1 MEQHKKSLENLDISG
16 VQNISKDISGAALG
30 ELSLKNLDKNLQ
42 ILKEVG
48 VAEICKATKIASKNI
63 HSILE
68 KRYESLSRV
77 HARGFIQILE
87 REYKIDLSAW
97 MKEFDKVCVFKEGV
111 SEEKNQ
117 ETDPEETAKKPLKVE
132 LDYSINQ
139 ANTSLS
145 KKSSK
150 WKPFVLVIGVIVIV
164 LAVVIIQ
171 NSSSLKEEKERES
184 AIKSGTKKSSFDDAN
199 LAEENKPEPTP
210 KLEEKPKEQDKQ
222 EKPKEQDKQ
231 EKPKEQDKQEKEAI
245 KEYPNTI
252 YIIPKRDIWVEVID
266 LNEKKNSFQKVFK
279 KSYSLETKNH
289 RLLLRFGHGHLS
301 LKNNHQEQNYND
313 SKTRRFLYEPAKGLT
328 LINEAQ
334 YKELQQ

>member
-1 MEQHKKSLENLDISG
+1 MEQNKKSLENLDLSD
-16 VQNISKDISGAALG
+16 VQNISKDISGAALE

-97 MKEFDKVCVFKEGV
+97 MKEFDKACTFKEGV
-111 SEEKNQ
+111 SEEQNQ
-117 ETDPEETAKKPLKVE
+117 ETDPEEKTKNPLKVE
-132 LDYSINQ
+132 IDYSINQ

-150 WKPFVLVIGVIVIV
+150 WKPFVVVLGVVVII

-171 NSSSLKEEKERES
+171 NSSSLKEERGQES
-184 AIKSGTKKSSFDDAN
+184 AIKSGTKKNSFNKAN
-199 LAEENKPEPTP
+199 PTEENKPEPTP

-222 EKPKEQDKQ
+222 EK
-231 EKPKEQDKQEKEAI
+231 EAI
-245 KEYPNTI
+245 KEDPNTI
-252 YIIPKRDIWVEVID
+252 YIIPKKDIWVEVID
-266 LNEKKNSFQKVFK
+266 LDEKKNSFQKVFK
-279 KSYSLETKNH
+279 KNYSLETKNH

-301 LKNNHQEQNYND
+301 LKNNHQEQEYND
-313 SKTRRFLYEPAKGLT
+313 GKTRRFLYEPNKGLT

>member
-1 MEQHKKSLENLDISG
+1 MEQNKKSLENLDLSD
-16 VQNISKDISGAALG
+16 VQNISKDISGAALE

-68 KRYESLSRV
+68 KRYESLSKV

-97 MKEFDKVCVFKEGV
+97 MKEFDKACTFKEGV
-111 SEEKNQ
+111 SEEQNQ
-117 ETDPEETAKKPLKVE
+117 ETDPEEKTKNPLKVE
-132 LDYSINQ
+132 IDYSINQ

-150 WKPFVLVIGVIVIV
+150 WKPFVLVLGVIVII

-171 NSSSLKEEKERES
+171 NSSSLKEERGQES
-184 AIKSGTKKSSFDDAN
+184 AIKSGTKKSSFN
-199 LAEENKPEPTP
+199 KVNPTEENKPEPTP

-222 EKPKEQDKQ
+222 EK
-231 EKPKEQDKQEKEAI
+231 EAI
-245 KEYPNTI
+245 KEDPNTI
-252 YIIPKRDIWVEVID
+252 YIIPKRDIWVEVVD
-266 LNEKKNSFQKVFK
+266 LDEKKNSFQKVFK
-279 KSYSLETKNH
+279 KNYSLETKNH

-301 LKNNHQEQNYND
+301 LKNNHQEQEYND
-313 SKTRRFLYEPAKGLT
+313 SKTKRFLYEPNKGLT

>member
-1 MEQHKKSLENLDISG
+1 MEQNKKSLENLDLSD
-16 VQNISKDISGAALG
+16 VQNISKDISGAALE

-97 MKEFDKVCVFKEGV
+97 MKEFDKACTFKEGV
-111 SEEKNQ
+111 SEEQNQ
-117 ETDPEETAKKPLKVE
+117 ETDPEEKTKNPLKVE
-132 LDYSINQ
+132 IDYSINQ

-150 WKPFVLVIGVIVIV
+150 WKPFILVLGVVVII

-171 NSSSLKEEKERES
+171 NSSSLKEERGQES
-184 AIKSGTKKSSFDDAN
+184 AIKSGTKKNSFN
-199 LAEENKPEPTP
+199 KVNPTEENKPEPMP
-210 KLEEKPKEQDKQ
+210 KPKEKQ
-222 EKPKEQDKQ
+222 EKQTEHDKQ
-231 EKPKEQDKQEKEAI
+231 GKEAI
-245 KEYPNTI
+245 KENPNTI
-252 YIIPKRDIWVEVID
+252 YIIPKKDIWVEVID
-266 LNEKKNSFQKVFK
+266 LDEKKNSFQKVFK
-279 KSYSLETKNH
+279 KIIL
-289 RLLLRFGHGHLS
+289 
-301 LKNNHQEQNYND
+301 
-313 SKTRRFLYEPAKGLT
+313 
-328 LINEAQ
+328 
-334 YKELQQ
+334 

>member
-1 MEQHKKSLENLDISG
+1 MEQNKKSLENLDLSD
-16 VQNISKDISGAALG
+16 VQNISKDISGAALE

-97 MKEFDKVCVFKEGV
+97 MKEFDKACAFKEGV
-111 SEEKNQ
+111 SEEQNQ
-117 ETDPEETAKKPLKVE
+117 ETDPEEKTKNPLKVE
-132 LDYSINQ
+132 IDYSINQ

-150 WKPFVLVIGVIVIV
+150 WKPFVLVLGVVVII

-171 NSSSLKEEKERES
+171 NSSSLKEERGQES
-184 AIKSGTKKSSFDDAN
+184 TIKSGTKKNSFNKAN
-199 LAEENKPEPTP
+199 PTEENKPELTP
-210 KLEEKPKEQDKQ
+210 KLEEKPT
-222 EKPKEQDKQ
+222 
-231 EKPKEQDKQEKEAI
+231 EQDKQEKEAI
-245 KEYPNTI
+245 KEDPNTI
-252 YIIPKRDIWVEVID
+252 YIIPKRDIWVEVVD
-266 LNEKKNSFQKVFK
+266 LDEKKNSFQKVFK
-279 KSYSLETKNH
+279 KNYSLETKNH

-301 LKNNHQEQNYND
+301 LKNNHQEQEYND
-313 SKTRRFLYEPAKGLT
+313 GKTKRFLYEPNKGLT

>member
-1 MEQHKKSLENLDISG
+1 MEQNKKSLENLDLSD
-16 VQNISKDISGAALG
+16 VQNISKDISGAALE

-97 MKEFDKVCVFKEGV
+97 MKEFDKACAFKESV
-111 SEEKNQ
+111 SEEQNQ
-117 ETDPEETAKKPLKVE
+117 ETDPEEKTKNPLKVE
-132 LDYSINQ
+132 IDYSINQ

-150 WKPFVLVIGVIVIV
+150 WKPFVVVLGVVVII

-171 NSSSLKEEKERES
+171 NSSSLKEERGQES
-184 AIKSGTKKSSFDDAN
+184 AIKSGTKKNSFN
-199 LAEENKPEPTP
+199 KVNPTEENKPEPTP

-222 EKPKEQDKQ
+222 EK
-231 EKPKEQDKQEKEAI
+231 EAI
-245 KEYPNTI
+245 KEDPNTI
-252 YIIPKRDIWVEVID
+252 YIIPKKDVWVEVID
-266 LNEKKNSFQKVFK
+266 LDEKKNSFQKVFK
-279 KSYSLETKNH
+279 KNYSLETKNH

-301 LKNNHQEQNYND
+301 LKNNHQEQEYND
-313 SKTRRFLYEPAKGLT
+313 GKTKRFLYEPNKGLT

>member
-1 MEQHKKSLENLDISG
+1 MEQNKKSLENLDLSD
-16 VQNISKDISGAALG
+16 VQNISKDISGAALE

-97 MKEFDKVCVFKEGV
+97 MKEFDKACAFKEGV
-111 SEEKNQ
+111 SEEQNQ
-117 ETDPEETAKKPLKVE
+117 ETDPEEKTKNPLKVE
-132 LDYSINQ
+132 IDYSINQ

-150 WKPFVLVIGVIVIV
+150 WKPFVLVLGVIVII

-171 NSSSLKEEKERES
+171 NSSSLKEERGQES
-184 AIKSGTKKSSFDDAN
+184 AIKSGTKKNSFNKAN
-199 LAEENKPEPTP
+199 PTEENKPELTP

-222 EKPKEQDKQ
+222 EK
-231 EKPKEQDKQEKEAI
+231 EAI
-245 KEYPNTI
+245 KEDPNTI
-252 YIIPKRDIWVEVID
+252 YIIPKKDIWVEVID
-266 LNEKKNSFQKVFK
+266 LDEKKNSFQKVFK
-279 KSYSLETKNH
+279 KNYSLETKNH

-301 LKNNHQEQNYND
+301 LKNNHQEQEYND
-313 SKTRRFLYEPAKGLT
+313 GKTRRFLYEPNKGLT

>member
-1 MEQHKKSLENLDISG
+1 MEQHKKSLENLDLSG
-16 VQNISKDISGAALG
+16 VQNISKDISGAALE

-48 VAEICKATKIASKNI
+48 VVEICKATKIASKNI

-77 HARGFIQILE
+77 HARGFTQILE

-117 ETDPEETAKKPLKVE
+117 ETDPEETAKKLLKVE

-150 WKPFVLVIGVIVIV
+150 WKPFVLVLGVIVIV

-210 KLEEKPKEQDKQ
+210 KPE
-222 EKPKEQDKQ
+222 

-266 LNEKKNSFQKVFK
+266 LDEKKNSFQKVFK

-301 LKNNHQEQNYND
+301 LKSNHQKQDYND
-313 SKTRRFLYEPAKGLT
+313 SKTRRFLYEPNKGLT

>member
-1 MEQHKKSLENLDISG
+1 MEQNKKSLENLDLSD
-16 VQNISKDISGAALG
+16 VQNISKDISGAALE

-48 VAEICKATKIASKNI
+48 VIEICKATKIASKNI

-222 EKPKEQDKQ
+222 EK
-231 EKPKEQDKQEKEAI
+231 EAI

-266 LNEKKNSFQKVFK
+266 LDEKKNSFQKVFK
-279 KSYSLETKNH
+279 KNYPLETKNH

-313 SKTRRFLYEPAKGLT
+313 SKTRRFLYEPNKGLT

>member
-1 MEQHKKSLENLDISG
+1 MEQNKKSLENLDISD
-16 VQNISKDISGAALG
+16 VQNISKDISGAALE

-68 KRYESLSRV
+68 KRYESLSKV

-97 MKEFDKVCVFKEGV
+97 MKEFDKACAFKEGV
-111 SEEKNQ
+111 SEEQNQ
-117 ETDPEETAKKPLKVE
+117 ETDPEEKTKNPLKVE
-132 LDYSINQ
+132 IDYSINQ

-150 WKPFVLVIGVIVIV
+150 WKPFVLVLGVVVII

-171 NSSSLKEEKERES
+171 NSSSLKEERGQES
-184 AIKSGTKKSSFDDAN
+184 AIKSGTKKNSFNKAN
-199 LAEENKPEPTP
+199 PTEENKPEPTP
-210 KLEEKPKEQDKQ
+210 KLEEKPT
-222 EKPKEQDKQ
+222 
-231 EKPKEQDKQEKEAI
+231 EQDKQEKEAI
-245 KEYPNTI
+245 KEDPNTI
-252 YIIPKRDIWVEVID
+252 YIIPKKDIWVEVID
-266 LNEKKNSFQKVFK
+266 LDEKKNSFQKVFK
-279 KSYSLETKNH
+279 KNYSLETKNH

-301 LKNNHQEQNYND
+301 LKNNHQEQEYND
-313 SKTRRFLYEPAKGLT
+313 GKTKRFLYEPNKGLT

>member
-1 MEQHKKSLENLDISG
+1 MEQNKKSLENLDLSD
-16 VQNISKDISGAALG
+16 VQNISKDISGAALE

-97 MKEFDKVCVFKEGV
+97 MKEFDKACTFKEGV
-111 SEEKNQ
+111 SEEQNQ
-117 ETDPEETAKKPLKVE
+117 ETDPEEKTKNPLKVE
-132 LDYSINQ
+132 IDYSINQ

-150 WKPFVLVIGVIVIV
+150 WKPFVVVLGVVVII

-171 NSSSLKEEKERES
+171 NSSSLKEERGQES
-184 AIKSGTKKSSFDDAN
+184 AIKSGTKKNSFNKAN
-199 LAEENKPEPTP
+199 PTEENKPEPTP
-210 KLEEKPKEQDKQ
+210 KLEEKPKEQDR
-222 EKPKEQDKQ
+222 
-231 EKPKEQDKQEKEAI
+231 QEKEAI
-245 KEYPNTI
+245 KEDPNTI
-252 YIIPKRDIWVEVID
+252 YIIPKKDIWVEVVD
-266 LNEKKNSFQKVFK
+266 LDEKKNSFQKVFK
-279 KSYSLETKNH
+279 KNYSLETKNH

-301 LKNNHQEQNYND
+301 LKNNHQEQEYND
-313 SKTRRFLYEPAKGLT
+313 GKTKRFLYEPNKGLT

>member
-1 MEQHKKSLENLDISG
+1 MEQNKKSLENLDLSD
-16 VQNISKDISGAALG
+16 VQHVSKDISGAALE

-111 SEEKNQ
+111 GEEKNQ
-117 ETDPEETAKKPLKVE
+117 ETNPEETAKKPLKVE

-150 WKPFVLVIGVIVIV
+150 WKPFVIVLGVIVIILV
-164 LAVVIIQ
+164 VVIIQ
-171 NSSSLKEEKERES
+171 NSSSLKEERGQES
-184 AIKSGTKKSSFDDAN
+184 AIKSGTKKNSFN
-199 LAEENKPEPTP
+199 EVNPTEENKPEPTP
-210 KLEEKPKEQDKQ
+210 KLEEKPKKHDKQ
-222 EKPKEQDKQ
+222 G
-231 EKPKEQDKQEKEAI
+231 KEAI
-245 KEYPNTI
+245 KENPNTI
-252 YIIPKRDIWVEVID
+252 YIIPKKDIWVEVID
-266 LNEKKNSFQKVFK
+266 LDEKKNSFQKVFK
-279 KSYSLETKNH
+279 KNYSLETKNH

-301 LKNNHQEQNYND
+301 LKNNHQEQDYND
-313 SKTRRFLYEPAKGLT
+313 SKTRRFLYEPNKGLT

>member
-1 MEQHKKSLENLDISG
+1 MEQNKKSLENLDLSD
-16 VQNISKDISGAALG
+16 VQNISKDISGAALE

-48 VAEICKATKIASKNI
+48 VAEICKATRIASKNI

-68 KRYESLSRV
+68 KRYESLSKV

-97 MKEFDKVCVFKEGV
+97 MKEFDKACAFKEGV
-111 SEEKNQ
+111 SEEQNQ
-117 ETDPEETAKKPLKVE
+117 ETDPEEKTKNPLKVE
-132 LDYSINQ
+132 IDYSINQ

-150 WKPFVLVIGVIVIV
+150 WKPFVVVLGVVVII

-171 NSSSLKEEKERES
+171 NSSSLKEERGQES
-184 AIKSGTKKSSFDDAN
+184 AIKSGTKKNSFN
-199 LAEENKPEPTP
+199 KVNPTEENKPELMP
-210 KLEEKPKEQDKQ
+210 KLEEKPT
-222 EKPKEQDKQ
+222 
-231 EKPKEQDKQEKEAI
+231 EQDKQEKEAI
-245 KEYPNTI
+245 KEDPNTI
-252 YIIPKRDIWVEVID
+252 HIIPKKDIWVEVID
-266 LNEKKNSFQKVFK
+266 LDEKKNSFQKVFK
-279 KSYSLETKNH
+279 KNYSLETKNH

-301 LKNNHQEQNYND
+301 LKNNHQEQEYND
-313 SKTRRFLYEPAKGLT
+313 GKTRRFLYEPNKGLT

>member
-1 MEQHKKSLENLDISG
+1 MEQHKKSLENLDLSD
-16 VQNISKDISGAALG
+16 VQNISKDISGAALE

-111 SEEKNQ
+111 GEEKNQ

-145 KKSSK
+145 KKTSK
-150 WKPFVLVIGVIVIV
+150 WKPFVIVLGVIVII

-171 NSSSLKEEKERES
+171 NSSSLKEEREQES
-184 AIKSGTKKSSFDDAN
+184 AIKSGTKNTSNEAN
-199 LAEENKPEPTP
+199 PTEENKPEPTP
-210 KLEEKPKEQDKQ
+210 KLE
-222 EKPKEQDKQ
+222 

-266 LNEKKNSFQKVFK
+266 LDEKKNSFQKVFK

-313 SKTRRFLYEPAKGLT
+313 SKTRRFLYEPNKGLT

>member
-1 MEQHKKSLENLDISG
+1 MEQNKKSLENLDLSD
-16 VQNISKDISGAALG
+16 VQNISKDISGAALE

-97 MKEFDKVCVFKEGV
+97 MKEFDKACTFKESV
-111 SEEKNQ
+111 SEEQNQ
-117 ETDPEETAKKPLKVE
+117 ETDPEEKTKNPLKVE
-132 LDYSINQ
+132 IDYSINQ

-150 WKPFVLVIGVIVIV
+150 WKPFVVVLGVVVII
-164 LAVVIIQ
+164 LAVIIIQ
-171 NSSSLKEEKERES
+171 NSSSLKEERGQES
-184 AIKSGTKKSSFDDAN
+184 AIKSGTKKNSFN
-199 LAEENKPEPTP
+199 KVNPTEENKPEPTP
-210 KLEEKPKEQDKQ
+210 KLEEKL
-222 EKPKEQDKQ
+222 
-231 EKPKEQDKQEKEAI
+231 KEQDKQEKEAI
-245 KEYPNTI
+245 KENPNTI
-252 YIIPKRDIWVEVID
+252 YIIPKKDIWVEVID
-266 LNEKKNSFQKVFK
+266 LDEKKNSFQKVFK
-279 KSYSLETKNH
+279 KNYSLETKNH

-301 LKNNHQEQNYND
+301 LKNNHQEQEYND
-313 SKTRRFLYEPAKGLT
+313 GKTKRFLYEPNKGLT

>member
-1 MEQHKKSLENLDISG
+1 MEQNKKSLENLDLSD
-16 VQNISKDISGAALG
+16 VQNVSKDISGAALE

-48 VAEICKATKIASKNI
+48 VAEICKATRIASKNI

-77 HARGFIQILE
+77 HANGFIQILE

-97 MKEFDKVCVFKEGV
+97 MKEFDKACAFKEGV
-111 SEEKNQ
+111 SEEQNQ
-117 ETDPEETAKKPLKVE
+117 ETDPEEKTKNPLKVE
-132 LDYSINQ
+132 IDYSINQ

-150 WKPFVLVIGVIVIV
+150 WKPFVLVLGVVVII

-171 NSSSLKEEKERES
+171 NSSSLKEERGQES
-184 AIKSGTKKSSFDDAN
+184 AIKSGTKNTFNEAN
-199 LAEENKPEPTP
+199 PTEENKPEPTP
-210 KLEEKPKEQDKQ
+210 KLEEKPKEHDKQ
-222 EKPKEQDKQ
+222 G
-231 EKPKEQDKQEKEAI
+231 KEAI
-245 KEYPNTI
+245 KENPNTI

-266 LNEKKNSFQKVFK
+266 LDEKKNSFQKVFK
-279 KSYSLETKNH
+279 KNYSLETKNH

-301 LKNNHQEQNYND
+301 LKSNYQEQDYND
-313 SKTRRFLYEPAKGLT
+313 SKTRRFLYEPNKGLT

-334 YKELQQ
+334 YKELQR

>member
-1 MEQHKKSLENLDISG
+1 MEQNKKSLENLDLSD
-16 VQNISKDISGAALG
+16 VQNISKDISGAALE

-87 REYKIDLSAW
+87 REYKIDLSTW
-97 MKEFDKVCVFKEGV
+97 MKEFDKACTFKEGV
-111 SEEKNQ
+111 SEEQNQ
-117 ETDPEETAKKPLKVE
+117 ETSPEETAKNPLKVE
-132 LDYSINQ
+132 IDYSINQ

-150 WKPFVLVIGVIVIV
+150 WKPFVLVLGVVVIV

-171 NSSSLKEEKERES
+171 NSSSLKEERGQES
-184 AIKSGTKKSSFDDAN
+184 AIKSGTKKNSFN
-199 LAEENKPEPTP
+199 KVNPTEENKLEPTP

-222 EKPKEQDKQ
+222 EK
-231 EKPKEQDKQEKEAI
+231 EAI
-245 KEYPNTI
+245 KEDPNTI
-252 YIIPKRDIWVEVID
+252 YIIPKKDIWVEVVD
-266 LNEKKNSFQKVFK
+266 LDEKKNSFQKVFK
-279 KSYSLETKNH
+279 KNYSLETKNH

-301 LKNNHQEQNYND
+301 LKNNHQEQEYND
-313 SKTRRFLYEPAKGLT
+313 GKTKRFLYEPNKGLT

>member
-1 MEQHKKSLENLDISG
+1 MEQNKKSLENLDLSD
-16 VQNISKDISGAALG
+16 VQHISKDISGAALE

-97 MKEFDKVCVFKEGV
+97 MKEFDKVCAFKEGV
-111 SEEKNQ
+111 NEEQNQ
-117 ETDPEETAKKPLKVE
+117 ETDPEEKTKNPLKVE
-132 LDYSINQ
+132 IDYSINQ

-150 WKPFVLVIGVIVIV
+150 WKPFVLVLGVVVIV

-171 NSSSLKEEKERES
+171 NSSSLKEERGQES
-184 AIKSGTKKSSFDDAN
+184 AIKSGTKKNSFNEAN
-199 LAEENKPEPTP
+199 PTEENKPEPTH
-210 KLEEKPKEQDKQ
+210 KPE
-222 EKPKEQDKQ
+222 

-245 KEYPNTI
+245 KEDPNTI
-252 YIIPKRDIWVEVID
+252 YIIPKKDIWVEVVD
-266 LNEKKNSFQKVFK
+266 LDEKKNSFQKVFK
-279 KSYSLETKNH
+279 KNYSLETKNH

-301 LKNNHQEQNYND
+301 LKNNHQEQEYND
-313 SKTRRFLYEPAKGLT
+313 GKTKRFLYEPNKGLT
-328 LINEAQ
+328 LINETQ

>member
-1 MEQHKKSLENLDISG
+1 MEQNKKSLENLDLSD
-16 VQNISKDISGAALG
+16 VQNVSKDISGAALE

-63 HSILE
+63 RSILE
-68 KRYESLSRV
+68 KRYESLSKV

-97 MKEFDKVCVFKEGV
+97 MKEFDKVCVFKESVG
-111 SEEKNQ
+111 EEKNQ
-117 ETDPEETAKKPLKVE
+117 ETSPEETAKKPLKVE

-150 WKPFVLVIGVIVIV
+150 WKPFILVLGVIVIV

-171 NSSSLKEEKERES
+171 NSSSLKEERGQES
-184 AIKSGTKKSSFDDAN
+184 AIKSGTKKSSFNEAN
-199 LAEENKPEPTP
+199 PTEENKPEPTP
-210 KLEEKPKEQDKQ
+210 KLEEKPKEQDRQ
-222 EKPKEQDKQ
+222 G
-231 EKPKEQDKQEKEAI
+231 KEAI
-245 KEYPNTI
+245 KENPNTI
-252 YIIPKRDIWVEVID
+252 YIIPKKDIWVEVID
-266 LNEKKNSFQKVFK
+266 LDEKKNSFQKVFK
-279 KSYSLETKNH
+279 KNYSLETKNH

-301 LKNNHQEQNYND
+301 LKNNHQEQDYND
-313 SKTRRFLYEPAKGLT
+313 SKTRRFLYEPNKGLT

>member
-1 MEQHKKSLENLDISG
+1 MEQNKKSLENLDISG
-16 VQNISKDISGAALG
+16 VQNISKDISGAVLE

-48 VAEICKATKIASKNI
+48 VTEICKATKIASKNI

-68 KRYESLSRV
+68 KRYESLSKV

-111 SEEKNQ
+111 GEEKNQ
-117 ETDPEETAKKPLKVE
+117 ETNPEETAKKPLKVE

-150 WKPFVLVIGVIVIV
+150 WKPFVLVLGVVVII

-171 NSSSLKEEKERES
+171 NSFSLKEEKERES
-184 AIKSGTKKSSFDDAN
+184 AIKSGTKNTFNEAN
-199 LAEENKPEPTP
+199 PTEENKPEPTP
-210 KLEEKPKEQDKQ
+210 KLE
-222 EKPKEQDKQ
+222 

-266 LNEKKNSFQKVFK
+266 LDEKKNSFQKVFK

-313 SKTRRFLYEPAKGLT
+313 NKTRRFLYDPAKGLT

>member
-1 MEQHKKSLENLDISG
+1 MEQHKKSLENLDLSG
-16 VQNISKDISGAALG
+16 VQNISKDISGAALE

-48 VAEICKATKIASKNI
+48 VTEICKATKIASKNI

-87 REYKIDLSAW
+87 REYKMDLSAW

-150 WKPFVLVIGVIVIV
+150 WKPFVLVLGVIVIV

-171 NSSSLKEEKERES
+171 NSYSLKEERERES
-184 AIKSGTKKSSFDDAN
+184 AIKSGTKKNSFNNAN

-222 EKPKEQDKQ
+222 EK
-231 EKPKEQDKQEKEAI
+231 EAI
-245 KEYPNTI
+245 KEDPNTI

-266 LNEKKNSFQKVFK
+266 LDEKKNSFQKVFK

-289 RLLLRFGHGHLS
+289 RLLLRFRHGHLS

-313 SKTRRFLYEPAKGLT
+313 NKTRRFLYEPAKGLT

>member
-1 MEQHKKSLENLDISG
+1 MEQNKKSLENLDISN
-16 VQNISKDISGAALG
+16 VQNISKDISGAALE

-48 VAEICKATKIASKNI
+48 VAEICKATRIASKNI

-87 REYKIDLSAW
+87 REYKIDLSTW
-97 MKEFDKVCVFKEGV
+97 MKEFDKACTFKESV
-111 SEEKNQ
+111 SEEQNQ
-117 ETDPEETAKKPLKVE
+117 ETDPEEKTKNPLKVE
-132 LDYSINQ
+132 IDYSINQ

-150 WKPFVLVIGVIVIV
+150 WKPFVLVLGVVVII

-171 NSSSLKEEKERES
+171 NSSSLKEERGQES
-184 AIKSGTKKSSFDDAN
+184 AIKSGTKKSFFNKAN
-199 LAEENKPEPTP
+199 PTEENKPELTP
-210 KLEEKPKEQDKQ
+210 KLEEKPT
-222 EKPKEQDKQ
+222 
-231 EKPKEQDKQEKEAI
+231 EQDKQEKEAI
-245 KEYPNTI
+245 KEDPNTI
-252 YIIPKRDIWVEVID
+252 YIIPKRDIWVEVVD
-266 LNEKKNSFQKVFK
+266 LDEKKNSFQKVFK
-279 KSYSLETKNH
+279 KNYSLETKNH

-301 LKNNHQEQNYND
+301 LKNNHQEQEYND
-313 SKTRRFLYEPAKGLT
+313 GKTRRFLYEPNKGLT

>member
-1 MEQHKKSLENLDISG
+1 MEQNKKSLENLDLSD
-16 VQNISKDISGAALG
+16 VQNISKDISGAALE

-97 MKEFDKVCVFKEGV
+97 MKEFDKACTFKEGV
-111 SEEKNQ
+111 SEEQNQ
-117 ETDPEETAKKPLKVE
+117 ETDPEEKTKNPLKVE
-132 LDYSINQ
+132 IDYSINQ

-150 WKPFVLVIGVIVIV
+150 WKPFVLVLGVIVII

-171 NSSSLKEEKERES
+171 NSSSLKEERGQES
-184 AIKSGTKKSSFDDAN
+184 AIKSGTKKNSFN
-199 LAEENKPEPTP
+199 KVNPTEENKPEPTP
-210 KLEEKPKEQDKQ
+210 KPE
-222 EKPKEQDKQ
+222 

-245 KEYPNTI
+245 KEDPNTI
-252 YIIPKRDIWVEVID
+252 YIIPKKDIWVEVVD
-266 LNEKKNSFQKVFK
+266 LDEKKNSFQKVFK
-279 KSYSLETKNH
+279 KNYSLETKNH

-301 LKNNHQEQNYND
+301 LKNNHQEQEYND
-313 SKTRRFLYEPAKGLT
+313 GKTKRFLYEPNKGLT

>member
-16 VQNISKDISGAALG
+16 VQNISKDISGAALE

-48 VAEICKATKIASKNI
+48 VTEICKATKIASKNI

-150 WKPFVLVIGVIVIV
+150 WKPFVLVVGVIVIV

-184 AIKSGTKKSSFDDAN
+184 AIKSGTKNTFNEAN
-199 LAEENKPEPTP
+199 LAEENKPEPMP
-210 KLEEKPKEQDKQ
+210 KLE
-222 EKPKEQDKQ
+222 

-252 YIIPKRDIWVEVID
+252 YIIPKKDIWVEVID
-266 LNEKKNSFQKVFK
+266 LDEKKNSFQKVFK

-313 SKTRRFLYEPAKGLT
+313 SKTRRFLYEPTKGLT

>member
-1 MEQHKKSLENLDISG
+1 MEQNKKSLENLDISD
-16 VQNISKDISGAALG
+16 VQNISKDISGAALE

-48 VAEICKATKIASKNI
+48 VAEICKATRIASKNI

-97 MKEFDKVCVFKEGV
+97 MKEFDKACTFKEGV
-111 SEEKNQ
+111 SEEQNQ
-117 ETDPEETAKKPLKVE
+117 ETDPEEKTKNPLKVE
-132 LDYSINQ
+132 IDYSINQ

-150 WKPFVLVIGVIVIV
+150 WKPFVVVLGVVVII

-171 NSSSLKEEKERES
+171 NSSSLKEERGQES
-184 AIKSGTKKSSFDDAN
+184 AIKSGTKKNSFN
-199 LAEENKPEPTP
+199 KVNPTEENKPEPTP

-222 EKPKEQDKQ
+222 EK
-231 EKPKEQDKQEKEAI
+231 EAI
-245 KEYPNTI
+245 KEDPNTI
-252 YIIPKRDIWVEVID
+252 YIIPKKDIWVEVVD
-266 LNEKKNSFQKVFK
+266 LDEKKNSFQKVFK
-279 KSYSLETKNH
+279 KNYSLETKNH

-301 LKNNHQEQNYND
+301 LKNNHQEQEYND
-313 SKTRRFLYEPAKGLT
+313 GKTRRFLYEPNKGLT

>member
-1 MEQHKKSLENLDISG
+1 MEQHKKSLKNLDLSG
-16 VQNISKDISGAALG
+16 VQNISKDISGAALE

-48 VAEICKATKIASKNI
+48 VGEICKATKIASKNI

-150 WKPFVLVIGVIVIV
+150 WKPFVLVLGVIVIV

-222 EKPKEQDKQ
+222 KQ
-231 EKPKEQDKQEKEAI
+231 EAI
-245 KEYPNTI
+245 KENPNTI
-252 YIIPKRDIWVEVID
+252 YIIPKKDIWVEVID
-266 LNEKKNSFQKVFK
+266 LDEKKNSFQKVFK

-313 SKTRRFLYEPAKGLT
+313 SKTRRFLYEPNKGLT

>member
-1 MEQHKKSLENLDISG
+1 MEQNKKSLENLDLSD
-16 VQNISKDISGAALG
+16 VQNISKDISGAALE

-48 VAEICKATKIASKNI
+48 VAEICKATRIASKNI

-97 MKEFDKVCVFKEGV
+97 MKEFDKACTFKEGV
-111 SEEKNQ
+111 NEEQNQ
-117 ETDPEETAKKPLKVE
+117 ETDPEEKTKNPLKVE
-132 LDYSINQ
+132 IDYSINQ

-150 WKPFVLVIGVIVIV
+150 WKPFVLVLGVVVII
-164 LAVVIIQ
+164 LTVVIIQ
-171 NSSSLKEEKERES
+171 NSSSLKEERGQES
-184 AIKSGTKKSSFDDAN
+184 AIKSGTKKNSFNEAN
-199 LAEENKPEPTP
+199 PTEENKPEPMP
-210 KLEEKPKEQDKQ
+210 KLEEKHKEHDKQ
-222 EKPKEQDKQ
+222 G
-231 EKPKEQDKQEKEAI
+231 KEAI
-245 KEYPNTI
+245 KENPNTI
-252 YIIPKRDIWVEVID
+252 YIIPKKDIWVEVID
-266 LNEKKNSFQKVFK
+266 LDEKKNSFQKVFK
-279 KSYSLETKNH
+279 KNYSLETKNH

-301 LKNNHQEQNYND
+301 LKNNHQEQEYND
-313 SKTRRFLYEPAKGLT
+313 SKTRRFLYEPNKGLT

-334 YKELQQ
+334 YKAFQQ

>member
-16 VQNISKDISGAALG
+16 VQNISKDISGAALE

-150 WKPFVLVIGVIVIV
+150 WKPFVLVVGVIVIV

-184 AIKSGTKKSSFDDAN
+184 AIKSGTKKNSFNDSN

-210 KLEEKPKEQDKQ
+210 KLE
-222 EKPKEQDKQ
+222 

-266 LNEKKNSFQKVFK
+266 LDEKKNSFQKVFK

>member
-1 MEQHKKSLENLDISG
+1 MEQHKKSLENLDLSG
-16 VQNISKDISGAALG
+16 VQNISKDISGAALE

-87 REYKIDLSAW
+87 REYKMDLSAW
-97 MKEFDKVCVFKEGV
+97 MKEFNKACAFKEGV

-150 WKPFVLVIGVIVIV
+150 WKPFVLVLGVVVIV
-164 LAVVIIQ
+164 LAAVIIQ
-171 NSSSLKEEKERES
+171 NSSSLKEERERES
-184 AIKSGTKKSSFDDAN
+184 AIKSGTKKNSFNNSN
-199 LAEENKPEPTP
+199 LAEENKPELTP
-210 KLEEKPKEQDKQ
+210 KLEEKH
-222 EKPKEQDKQ
+222 
-231 EKPKEQDKQEKEAI
+231 KEQDKQEKEAI
-245 KEYPNTI
+245 KENPNTI

-266 LNEKKNSFQKVFK
+266 LDEKKNSFQKVFK

-289 RLLLRFGHGHLS
+289 RLLLRFGHGHFS
-301 LKNNHQEQNYND
+301 LKNNHQEQDYND

>member
-1 MEQHKKSLENLDISG
+1 MEQNKKSLENLDLSDI
-16 VQNISKDISGAALG
+16 QNISKDISGAALE

-48 VAEICKATKIASKNI
+48 VAEICKATRIASKNI

-97 MKEFDKVCVFKEGV
+97 MKEFDKVCVFKGGV
-111 SEEKNQ
+111 GEEKNQ
-117 ETDPEETAKKPLKVE
+117 ETSPEETAKKPLKVEKVE

-150 WKPFVLVIGVIVIV
+150 WKPFVIVLGVIVIILV
-164 LAVVIIQ
+164 VVIIQ
-171 NSSSLKEEKERES
+171 NSSSLKEERGQES
-184 AIKSGTKKSSFDDAN
+184 AIKSGTKNTFNEAN
-199 LAEENKPEPTP
+199 PTEENKPETTP
-210 KLEEKPKEQDKQ
+210 KLEEKHKEQDKP
-222 EKPKEQDKQ
+222 EKK
-231 EKPKEQDKQEKEAI
+231 AI
-245 KEYPNTI
+245 KENPNTI
-252 YIIPKRDIWVEVID
+252 YIIPKKDVWVEVVD
-266 LNEKKNSFQKVFK
+266 LDEKKNSFQKVFK
-279 KSYSLETKNH
+279 KNYPLETKNH

-301 LKNNHQEQNYND
+301 LKNNHQEQDYND
-313 SKTRRFLYEPAKGLT
+313 SKTRRFLYEPNKGLT

-334 YKELQQ
+334 YKEFQQ

>member
-1 MEQHKKSLENLDISG
+1 MEQHKKSLENLDLSD
-16 VQNISKDISGAALG
+16 VQNISKDISGAALE

-68 KRYESLSRV
+68 KRYESLSKV

-97 MKEFDKVCVFKEGV
+97 MKEFDKACAFKEGV
-111 SEEKNQ
+111 SEEQNQ
-117 ETDPEETAKKPLKVE
+117 ETDPEEKTKNPLKVE
-132 LDYSINQ
+132 IDYSINQ

-150 WKPFVLVIGVIVIV
+150 WKPFVLVLGVIVIILV
-164 LAVVIIQ
+164 VVIIQ
-171 NSSSLKEEKERES
+171 NSSSLKEERGQES
-184 AIKSGTKKSSFDDAN
+184 AIKSGTKKNSFNKAN

-222 EKPKEQDKQ
+222 EK
-231 EKPKEQDKQEKEAI
+231 EAI
-245 KEYPNTI
+245 KEDPNTI
-252 YIIPKRDIWVEVID
+252 YIIPKKDIWVEVVD
-266 LNEKKNSFQKVFK
+266 LDEKKNSFQKVFK
-279 KSYSLETKNH
+279 KNYSLETKNH

-301 LKNNHQEQNYND
+301 LKNNHQEQEYND
-313 SKTRRFLYEPAKGLT
+313 GKTKRFLYEPNKGLT

>member
-1 MEQHKKSLENLDISG
+1 MEQNKKSLENLDLSD
-16 VQNISKDISGAALG
+16 VQNISKDISGAALE

-48 VAEICKATKIASKNI
+48 VAEICKTTKIASKNI

-111 SEEKNQ
+111 GEEKNQ
-117 ETDPEETAKKPLKVE
+117 ETNPEETAKKPLKVE

-150 WKPFVLVIGVIVIV
+150 WKPFVLVLGVVVIILV
-164 LAVVIIQ
+164 VVIIQ
-171 NSSSLKEEKERES
+171 NSSSLKEERGQES
-184 AIKSGTKKSSFDDAN
+184 AIKSGTKKNSFNEAN
-199 LAEENKPEPTP
+199 PTEENKPEPTP

-222 EKPKEQDKQ
+222 G
-231 EKPKEQDKQEKEAI
+231 KEAI
-245 KEYPNTI
+245 KENPNTI

-266 LNEKKNSFQKVFK
+266 LDEKKNSFQKVFK
-279 KSYSLETKNH
+279 KNYSLETKNH

-301 LKNNHQEQNYND
+301 LKNNHQEQDYND
-313 SKTRRFLYEPAKGLT
+313 SKTRRFLYEPNKGLT

>member
-1 MEQHKKSLENLDISG
+1 MEQNKKNLENLDLSD
-16 VQNISKDISGAALG
+16 VQNVSKDISGTTLE

-42 ILKEVG
+42 ILR
-48 VAEICKATKIASKNI
+48 EIGIQEIYKATKIASKNI
-63 HSILE
+63 NYILE

-97 MKEFDKVCVFKEGV
+97 MKEFYRVCTLKESV
-111 SEEKNQ
+111 SEEQNQ
-117 ETDPEETAKKPLKVE
+117 ETSPEEKTKNPLKVE
-132 LDYSINQ
+132 IDYSINQ

-150 WKPFVLVIGVIVIV
+150 WKPFVLVLGVVVII

-171 NSSSLKEEKERES
+171 NSSSLKEEREQES
-184 AIKSGTKKSSFDDAN
+184 AIKSGTKKSSFNKAN
-199 LAEENKPEPTP
+199 PTEENKPKPTP
-210 KLEEKPKEQDKQ
+210 KLEEKQTEHDKQ
-222 EKPKEQDKQ
+222 G
-231 EKPKEQDKQEKEAI
+231 KEAI
-245 KEYPNTI
+245 KEDPNTI
-252 YIIPKRDIWVEVID
+252 YIIPKKDIWVEVVD
-266 LNEKKNSFQKVFK
+266 LDEKKNSFQKVFK
-279 KSYSLETKNH
+279 KNYSLETKNH

-301 LKNNHQEQNYND
+301 LKNNHQEQEYND
-313 SKTRRFLYEPAKGLT
+313 GKTKRFLYEPNKGLT

>member
-1 MEQHKKSLENLDISG
+1 MEQNKKSLENLDLSD
-16 VQNISKDISGAALG
+16 VQNISKDISGAALE

-97 MKEFDKVCVFKEGV
+97 MKEFDKACTFKEGV
-111 SEEKNQ
+111 SEEQNQ
-117 ETDPEETAKKPLKVE
+117 ETDPEEKTKNPLKVE
-132 LDYSINQ
+132 IDYSINQ

-150 WKPFVLVIGVIVIV
+150 WKPFVLVLGVVVII

-171 NSSSLKEEKERES
+171 NSSSLKEERGQES
-184 AIKSGTKKSSFDDAN
+184 AIKSGTKKNSFN
-199 LAEENKPEPTP
+199 KVNPTEENKPEPTP

-222 EKPKEQDKQ
+222 EK
-231 EKPKEQDKQEKEAI
+231 EAI
-245 KEYPNTI
+245 KEDPNTI
-252 YIIPKRDIWVEVID
+252 YIIPKKDIWVEVID
-266 LNEKKNSFQKVFK
+266 LDEKKNSFQKVFK
-279 KSYSLETKNH
+279 KNYSLETKNH

-301 LKNNHQEQNYND
+301 LKNNHQEQEYND
-313 SKTRRFLYEPAKGLT
+313 GKTKRFLYEPNKGLT

>member
-1 MEQHKKSLENLDISG
+1 MEQNKKSLENLDLSD
-16 VQNISKDISGAALG
+16 VQNISKDISGAALE

-87 REYKIDLSAW
+87 REYKLDLSAW

-111 SEEKNQ
+111 GEEKNQ
-117 ETDPEETAKKPLKVE
+117 ETSPEETAKKPLKVE

-150 WKPFVLVIGVIVIV
+150 WKPFVLVLGVVVIV
-164 LAVVIIQ
+164 LVVVIIQ
-171 NSSSLKEEKERES
+171 NSFSLKEERGQES
-184 AIKSGTKKSSFDDAN
+184 AIKSGTKKSSFN
-199 LAEENKPEPTP
+199 KVNPTEENKPEPTP

-222 EKPKEQDKQ
+222 G
-231 EKPKEQDKQEKEAI
+231 KEAI
-245 KEYPNTI
+245 KENPNTI

-266 LNEKKNSFQKVFK
+266 LDEKKNSFQKVFK
-279 KSYSLETKNH
+279 KNYSLETKNH
-289 RLLLRFGHGHLS
+289 RLLLRFGHGHLI
-301 LKNNHQEQNYND
+301 LKNNHQEQDYND
-313 SKTRRFLYEPAKGLT
+313 SKTRRFLYEPNKGLT

>member
-16 VQNISKDISGAALG
+16 VQNISKDISGAALE

-48 VAEICKATKIASKNI
+48 VTEICKATKIASKNI

-97 MKEFDKVCVFKEGV
+97 VKEFDRVCVFKEGV

-184 AIKSGTKKSSFDDAN
+184 AIKSGTKNTFNEAN
-199 LAEENKPEPTP
+199 PTEENKPKTTP
-210 KLEEKPKEQDKQ
+210 KLEEKQTEQDKQ
-222 EKPKEQDKQ
+222 KQ
-231 EKPKEQDKQEKEAI
+231 EAI
-245 KEYPNTI
+245 KENPSTI
-252 YIIPKRDIWVEVID
+252 YIIPKKDIWVEVID
-266 LNEKKNSFQKVFK
+266 LDEKKNSFQKVFK

-289 RLLLRFGHGHLS
+289 RLLLRFGHGHFS

>member
-1 MEQHKKSLENLDISG
+1 MEQHKKSLENLDLSN
-16 VQNISKDISGAALG
+16 VQNISKDISGAALE

-48 VAEICKATKIASKNI
+48 VTEICKATKIASKNI

-199 LAEENKPEPTP
+199 LEGENKPEPTP

-222 EKPKEQDKQ
+222 EK
-231 EKPKEQDKQEKEAI
+231 EAI
-245 KEYPNTI
+245 KEYPKTI
-252 YIIPKRDIWVEVID
+252 YIIPKRDIWVEVVD
-266 LNEKKNSFQKVFK
+266 LDEKKNSFQKVFK

-301 LKNNHQEQNYND
+301 LKNNYQEQNYND
-313 SKTRRFLYEPAKGLT
+313 SKTRRFLYEPAKGLM

>member
-1 MEQHKKSLENLDISG
+1 MEQNKKSLENLDLSD
-16 VQNISKDISGAALG
+16 VQNISKDISGAALE
-30 ELSLKNLDKNLQ
+30 ELSLKTLDKNLQ

-87 REYKIDLSAW
+87 REYKIDLGAW
-97 MKEFDKVCVFKEGV
+97 MKEFDKACAFKEGV
-111 SEEKNQ
+111 SEEQNQ
-117 ETDPEETAKKPLKVE
+117 ETSPEETAKKPLKVE

-150 WKPFVLVIGVIVIV
+150 WKPFVLVLGVVVIV

-171 NSSSLKEEKERES
+171 NSSSLKEERGQES
-184 AIKSGTKKSSFDDAN
+184 AIKSGTKKNSFNKAN
-199 LAEENKPEPTP
+199 PTEENKPEPTP
-210 KLEEKPKEQDKQ
+210 KPE
-222 EKPKEQDKQ
+222 

-245 KEYPNTI
+245 KEDPNTI
-252 YIIPKRDIWVEVID
+252 YIIPKKDIWVEVID
-266 LNEKKNSFQKVFK
+266 LDEKKNSFQKVFK
-279 KSYSLETKNH
+279 KNYSLETKNH

-301 LKNNHQEQNYND
+301 LKSNHQEQEYND
-313 SKTRRFLYEPAKGLT
+313 GKTKRFLYEPNKGLT

>member
-1 MEQHKKSLENLDISG
+1 MEQHKKSLENLDISS
-16 VQNISKDISGAALG
+16 VQNISKDISGAVLE

-48 VAEICKATKIASKNI
+48 VTEICKATKIASKNI

-68 KRYESLSRV
+68 KRYKSLSRV

-184 AIKSGTKKSSFDDAN
+184 AIKSGTKNTFNEAN
-199 LAEENKPEPTP
+199 PTEENKPEPTP

-222 EKPKEQDKQ
+222 EK
-231 EKPKEQDKQEKEAI
+231 EAI
-245 KEYPNTI
+245 EEYPNTI

-266 LNEKKNSFQKVFK
+266 LDEKKNSFQKVFK